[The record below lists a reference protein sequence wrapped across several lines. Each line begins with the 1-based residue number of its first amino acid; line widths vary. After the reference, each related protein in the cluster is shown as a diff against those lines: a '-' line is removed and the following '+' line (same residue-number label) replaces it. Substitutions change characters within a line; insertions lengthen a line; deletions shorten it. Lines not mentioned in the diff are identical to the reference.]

1 MPVERVRL
9 DKDIVTDQETVSA
22 DVRKEEIEVDGAQG
36 TGVTGGDDRSLTQKA
51 KDTLDR
57 DNDGRIGR

>member
-1 MPVERVRL
+1 VA
-9 DKDIVTDQETVSA
+9 A

-36 TGVTGGDDRSLTQKA
+36 TGVTGGDDRSFTQKA